1 MNLREPEE
9 GREGDRYSLEQV
21 LRFKKSGKVM
31 HAFTCKAL
39 VPRFSALLQ
48 NLSINA
54 SSLRGIFARNLYL
67 NTCIQSNL
75 NHKCIKQVK
84 LSLPTRK

>member
-31 HAFTCKAL
+31 HTFTCKAL
-39 VPRFSALLQ
+39 VPGFSAVAQ
-48 NLSINA
+48 NLSTNA
-54 SSLRGIFARNLYL
+54 SSLRGIFARSLYL
-67 NTCIQSNL
+67 NTCNSVQPES
-75 NHKCIKQVK
+75 
-84 LSLPTRK
+84 